1 MQGSGKPPMPAP
13 KPRLSASHLAA
24 MERNPWFTSIPRAQR
39 EALLGAAELIHLRR
53 GAMVF
58 RQGDPVHAAG
68 GGFYGLV
75 AGTIKIS
82 SLRQDGREAILAVL
96 EPGNWFGEITLLD
109 GSPRT
114 HDATAL
120 EPLDLLV
127 VPPEAFAQQ
136 MRDVVFANAIAMM
149 LAARVRM
156 LYGLTE
162 DATLRSLRARVA
174 HRLLVLARG
183 DATQSVQLRRTLMLP
198 QEALAMMLGVTRQTL
213 SKELNALARDEVI
226 SLSYGRIELLSVDTL
241 QALVRS
247 G

>member
-1 MQGSGKPPMPAP
+1 MPPST
-13 KPRLSASHLAA
+13 KPRLSAPHRAA
-24 MERNPWFTSIPRAQR
+24 LEGNPWFTSMPRAQR
-39 EALLGAAELIHLRR
+39 DALVGAAELIHVRR
-53 GAMVF
+53 GAMIF
-58 RQGDPVHAAG
+58 RQGDPMQAAG
-68 GGFYGLV
+68 AGFYGLV

-96 EPGNWFGEITLLD
+96 EPGNWFGEITLID

-120 EPLDLLV
+120 EALDLLV
-127 VPPEAFAQQ
+127 VPPEAFARQ
-136 MRDVVFANAIAMM
+136 MRDVVFSNAIGAM

-156 LYGLTE
+156 LYGLAE

-183 DATQSVQLRRTLMLP
+183 DATQSVHLRRSLQLP

-213 SKELNALARDEVI
+213 SKELNALAGEGVI
-226 SLSYGRIELLSVDTL
+226 ALGYGRIELLSLDAL
-241 QALVRS
+241 QRLVS
-247 G
+247 TG

>member
-1 MQGSGKPPMPAP
+1 MAAP
-13 KPRLSASHLAA
+13 KLRLSAPHRAA
-24 MERNPWFTSIPRAQR
+24 MERNPWFTSMPRAQR
-39 EALLGAAELIHLRR
+39 EALVGAAELLHVRR

-68 GGFYGLV
+68 GGFYGLA

-96 EPGNWFGEITLLD
+96 EPGNWFGEITLID

-120 EPLDLLV
+120 ESLDLLV
-127 VPPEAFAQQ
+127 VPPEAFAHQ
-136 MRDVVFANAIAMM
+136 MRDVVFANAIAAM

-183 DATQSVQLRRTLMLP
+183 DATQSVHLRRTLMLP
-198 QEALAMMLGVTRQTL
+198 QEALAMMLGITRQTL
-213 SKELNALARDEVI
+213 SKELNALARDQVI
-226 SLSYGRIELLSVDTL
+226 SIGYGRIDLVSVEAL

>member
-1 MQGSGKPPMPAP
+1 MPAS
-13 KPRLSASHLAA
+13 KPRLSAAHRAA
-24 MERNPWFTSIPRAQR
+24 VERNPWFMSLPRGQR
-39 EALLGAAELIHLRR
+39 ETLLAAGELIHVRR

-58 RQGDPVHAAG
+58 SQGDPVHAAG
-68 GGFYGLV
+68 GGFYGLL

-82 SLRQDGREAILAVL
+82 SLRRDGREAILAVL
-96 EPGNWFGEITLLD
+96 EPGNWFGEITLID

-120 EPLDLLV
+120 EALDLLV
-127 VPPEAFAQQ
+127 VPPEAFAEQ
-136 MRDVVFANAIAMM
+136 MRDVVFAAAMAAL

-156 LYGLTE
+156 LYGLAE

-183 DATQSVQLRRTLMLP
+183 DATQSVQLRRELMLS

-213 SKELNALARDEVI
+213 SKELNALAATGAVV
-226 SLSYGRIELLSVDTL
+226 LGYGRIALASPDAL
-241 QALVRS
+241 QALVNA

>member
-1 MQGSGKPPMPAP
+1 
-13 KPRLSASHLAA
+13 
-24 MERNPWFTSIPRAQR
+24 
-39 EALLGAAELIHLRR
+39 
-53 GAMVF
+53 
-58 RQGDPVHAAG
+58 VHAAG
-68 GGFYGLV
+68 GGFYGLA

-96 EPGNWFGEITLLD
+96 EPGNWFGEITLID

-120 EPLDLLV
+120 ESLDLLV
-127 VPPEAFAQQ
+127 VPPEAFAHQ
-136 MRDVVFANAIAMM
+136 MRDVVFANAIAAM

-183 DATQSVQLRRTLMLP
+183 DATQSVHLRRTLMLP

-226 SLSYGRIELLSVDTL
+226 SLGYGRIDLLSVEAL

>member
-1 MQGSGKPPMPAP
+1 
-13 KPRLSASHLAA
+13 
-24 MERNPWFTSIPRAQR
+24 MERNPWFTSMPRAQR
-39 EALLGAAELIHLRR
+39 EALVGAAELIHLRR

-58 RQGDPVHAAG
+58 RQGDPMHAAG
-68 GGFYGLV
+68 GGFYGLA

-96 EPGNWFGEITLLD
+96 EPGNWFGEITLID

-120 EPLDLLV
+120 ESLDLLV

-136 MRDVVFANAIAMM
+136 MRDVVFANAMAAM

-183 DATQSVQLRRTLMLP
+183 DATQSVHLRRTLMLP
-198 QEALAMMLGVTRQTL
+198 QEALAMMLGITRQTL
-213 SKELNALARDEVI
+213 SKELNALARDQAI
-226 SLSYGRIELLSVDTL
+226 SIGYGRIDLLSVEAL
-241 QALVRS
+241 QALVKS

>member
-1 MQGSGKPPMPAP
+1 
-13 KPRLSASHLAA
+13 
-24 MERNPWFTSIPRAQR
+24 MERNPWFRSMPRAQR
-39 EALLGAAELIHLRR
+39 AALVGAADLIHLRR

-68 GGFYGLV
+68 GGFYGLA

-96 EPGNWFGEITLLD
+96 EPGNWFGEITLID

-120 EPLDLLV
+120 EALDLLV

-136 MRDVVFANAIAMM
+136 MRDVVFANAIAAM

-183 DATQSVQLRRTLMLP
+183 DATQSAHLRRTLMLP
-198 QEALAMMLGVTRQTL
+198 QEALAMMLGITRQTL
-213 SKELNALARDEVI
+213 SKELNALARDAVI
-226 SLSYGRIELLSVDTL
+226 SLGYGRIDLLSVDAL
-241 QALVRS
+241 QALV
-247 G
+247 GGG

>member
-1 MQGSGKPPMPAP
+1 
-13 KPRLSASHLAA
+13 
-24 MERNPWFTSIPRAQR
+24 MERNPWFTSMPRAQR
-39 EALLGAAELIHLRR
+39 EALVGAAELIHVRR

-68 GGFYGLV
+68 GGFYGLA

-96 EPGNWFGEITLLD
+96 EPGNWFGEITLID

-120 EPLDLLV
+120 ESLDLLV
-127 VPPEAFAQQ
+127 VPPEVFAHQ
-136 MRDVVFANAIAMM
+136 MRDVVFANAIAAM

-183 DATQSVQLRRTLMLP
+183 DATQSVHLRRTLMLP
-198 QEALAMMLGVTRQTL
+198 QEALAMMLGVSRQTL
-213 SKELNALARDEVI
+213 SKELNALARSKVI
-226 SLSYGRIELLSVDTL
+226 SLGYGRIDLLSVEAL

>member
-1 MQGSGKPPMPAP
+1 MPPSS
-13 KPRLSASHLAA
+13 KPRLSAPHRAA
-24 MERNPWFTSIPRAQR
+24 LEGNPWFTSMPRTQR
-39 EALLGAAELIHLRR
+39 EALVGAAELIHVRR
-53 GAMVF
+53 GTMVF
-58 RQGDPVHAAG
+58 RQGDPIHAAG
-68 GGFYGLV
+68 GGFYGLM

-96 EPGNWFGEITLLD
+96 EPGNWFGEITLID

-120 EPLDLLV
+120 EALDLLV
-127 VPPEAFAQQ
+127 VSPEAFARQ
-136 MRDVVFANAIAMM
+136 MRDVVFSNAIAAM

-156 LYGLTE
+156 LYGLAE

-183 DATQSVQLRRTLMLP
+183 DATQSVHLRHRLMLP

-213 SKELNALARDEVI
+213 SKELNALAGEGVVA
-226 SLSYGRIELLSVDTL
+226 LGYGRIELLSLDAL
-241 QALVRS
+241 QRLVS
-247 G
+247 TG

>member
-1 MQGSGKPPMPAP
+1 MAAP
-13 KPRLSASHLAA
+13 KQRLSAPHRAA
-24 MERNPWFTSIPRAQR
+24 MERNPWFTSMPRAQR
-39 EALLGAAELIHLRR
+39 EALVGAAELIHLRR

-68 GGFYGLV
+68 GGFYGLA
-75 AGTIKIS
+75 AGSIKIS

-96 EPGNWFGEITLLD
+96 EPGNWFGEITLID

-120 EPLDLLV
+120 ESLDLLV

-136 MRDVVFANAIAMM
+136 MRDVVFANAIAAM

-183 DATQSVQLRRTLMLP
+183 DATQSVHLRRTLMLP
-198 QEALAMMLGVTRQTL
+198 QEALAMMLGITRQTL
-213 SKELNALARDEVI
+213 SKELNALARDQVI
-226 SLSYGRIELLSVDTL
+226 SIGYGRIDLLSVEAL

>member
-1 MQGSGKPPMPAP
+1 MPPSI
-13 KPRLSASHLAA
+13 KSRLSAPRRAA
-24 MERNPWFTSIPRAQR
+24 LERNPWFTSMPRAQR
-39 EALLGAAELIHLRR
+39 DALVGAAELIHVRR
-53 GAMVF
+53 GAMIF
-58 RQGDPVHAAG
+58 RQGDPIQAAG
-68 GGFYGLV
+68 AGFYGLV

-96 EPGNWFGEITLLD
+96 EPGNWFGEITLID

-120 EPLDLLV
+120 EALDLLV
-127 VPPEAFAQQ
+127 VSPEAFARQ
-136 MRDVVFANAIAMM
+136 MRDVVFSNAIGAM

-156 LYGLTE
+156 LYGLAE

-183 DATQSVQLRRTLMLP
+183 DATQSVHLRHSLQLP

-213 SKELNALARDEVI
+213 SKELNALAGEGVVA
-226 SLSYGRIELLSVDTL
+226 LGYGRIELLSLDAL
-241 QALVRS
+241 QRLVS
-247 G
+247 TG

>member
-1 MQGSGKPPMPAP
+1 
-13 KPRLSASHLAA
+13 
-24 MERNPWFTSIPRAQR
+24 MERNPWFTSMPRAQR
-39 EALLGAAELIHLRR
+39 EALLGAGELIHVRR

-58 RQGDPVHAAG
+58 RQGDPIHAAG
-68 GGFYGLV
+68 GGFYGLL

-96 EPGNWFGEITLLD
+96 EPGNWFGEITLID

-120 EPLDLLV
+120 EALDLLV
-127 VPPEAFAQQ
+127 VPPAAFAQQ
-136 MRDVVFANAIAMM
+136 MRDVVFANAMAAM

-183 DATQSVQLRRTLMLP
+183 DATQSVQLRHTLMLP

-213 SKELNALARDEVI
+213 SKELNALAGEGV
-226 SLSYGRIELLSVDTL
+226 LALGYGRIELRSLDAL
-241 QALVRS
+241 QALVS
-247 G
+247 TG

>member
-1 MQGSGKPPMPAP
+1 MPAP
-13 KPRLSASHLAA
+13 KLRLSAPHRAA
-24 MERNPWFTSIPRAQR
+24 MERNPWFTSMPRAQR
-39 EALLGAAELIHLRR
+39 DALVGAAEVIHLRR

-68 GGFYGLV
+68 GGFYGLA

-96 EPGNWFGEITLLD
+96 EPGNWFGEITLID

-120 EPLDLLV
+120 ESLDLLV
-127 VPPEAFAQQ
+127 VPREAFAQQ
-136 MRDVVFANAIAMM
+136 MRDVVFANAIAAM

-183 DATQSVQLRRTLMLP
+183 DATQSVQLRRTLKLP

-213 SKELNALARDEVI
+213 SKELNALARDAVI
-226 SLSYGRIELLSVDTL
+226 SLGYGRIDLLSVDAL
-241 QALVRS
+241 HALVGS

>member
-1 MQGSGKPPMPAP
+1 MAAP
-13 KPRLSASHLAA
+13 KLRLSAPHRAA
-24 MERNPWFTSIPRAQR
+24 MERNPWFTSMPRAQR
-39 EALLGAAELIHLRR
+39 EALVGAAELIHLRR

-68 GGFYGLV
+68 GGFYGLA
-75 AGTIKIS
+75 AGSIKIS

-96 EPGNWFGEITLLD
+96 EPGNWFGEITLID

-120 EPLDLLV
+120 ESLDLLV

-136 MRDVVFANAIAMM
+136 MRDVVFANAIAAM

-183 DATQSVQLRRTLMLP
+183 DATQSVHLRRTLMLP
-198 QEALAMMLGVTRQTL
+198 QEALAMMLGITRQTL
-213 SKELNALARDEVI
+213 SKELNALARDQVI
-226 SLSYGRIELLSVDTL
+226 SIGYGRIDLLSVEAL

>member
-1 MQGSGKPPMPAP
+1 MAAP
-13 KPRLSASHLAA
+13 KLRLSAPHRAA
-24 MERNPWFTSIPRAQR
+24 MERNPWFTSMPRAQR
-39 EALLGAAELIHLRR
+39 EALVGAAELIHVRR

-58 RQGDPVHAAG
+58 RQGDSVHAAG
-68 GGFYGLV
+68 GGFYGLA

-96 EPGNWFGEITLLD
+96 EPGNWFGEITLID

-120 EPLDLLV
+120 ESLDLLV
-127 VPPEAFAQQ
+127 VPPEAFAHQ
-136 MRDVVFANAIAMM
+136 MRDVVFANAIAAM

-183 DATQSVQLRRTLMLP
+183 DATQSVHLRRTLMLP
-198 QEALAMMLGVTRQTL
+198 QEALAMMLGITRQTL
-213 SKELNALARDEVI
+213 SKELNALARDQVI
-226 SLSYGRIELLSVDTL
+226 SIGYGRIDLLSVEAL

>member
-1 MQGSGKPPMPAP
+1 MPAP
-13 KPRLSASHLAA
+13 KLRLSTPHRTA
-24 MERNPWFTSIPRAQR
+24 MEGNPWFTSMPRAQR
-39 EALLGAAELIHLRR
+39 DALVGAAELIHLRR

-96 EPGNWFGEITLLD
+96 EPGNWFGEITLID

-120 EPLDLLV
+120 EALDLLV

-136 MRDVVFANAIAMM
+136 MRDVVFANAVAAM

-183 DATQSVQLRRTLMLP
+183 DATQSVHLRRTLMLP

-213 SKELNALARDEVI
+213 SKELNALARDQLI
-226 SLSYGRIELLSVDTL
+226 SLGYGRIELLSVDAL
-241 QALVRS
+241 QALVGS

>member
-1 MQGSGKPPMPAP
+1 
-13 KPRLSASHLAA
+13 
-24 MERNPWFTSIPRAQR
+24 MERNPWFTSMPRAQR
-39 EALLGAAELIHLRR
+39 EALVGAAELIHVRR

-68 GGFYGLV
+68 GGFYGLA

-96 EPGNWFGEITLLD
+96 EPGNWFGEITLID

-120 EPLDLLV
+120 ESLDLLV
-127 VPPEAFAQQ
+127 VPPEAFAHQ
-136 MRDVVFANAIAMM
+136 MRDVVFANAIAAM

-183 DATQSVQLRRTLMLP
+183 DATQSVHLRRTLMLP
-198 QEALAMMLGVTRQTL
+198 QEALAMMLGVSRQTL

-226 SLSYGRIELLSVDTL
+226 SLGYGRIDLLSVEAL
-241 QALVRS
+241 QSLVRS